1 MSTNKDKCE
10 TAAAREKHCMA
21 YELMQEKGIQPN
33 EDTVKQL
40 EEYRYTEKTKVYM
53 ELGDI
58 MVHTREGIR
67 TECLYIRENGEC
79 MRMMWIGTL

>member
-1 MSTNKDKCE
+1 MPTNKDKCE
-10 TAAAREKHCMA
+10 TAAAREKIYKV

-40 EEYRYTEKTKVYM
+40 EEYRYSGKTEVCL

-58 MVHTREGIR
+58 VAHTREGMR
-67 TECLYIRENGEC
+67 TERLYIRENGEC
-79 MRMMWIGTL
+79 MRMMWIGML